1 MKVYLDNG
9 STTRVANEVLE
20 AMLPYF
26 VEEIG
31 HPIFIYSLG
40 QAAADAVERSQK
52 IIAKTL
58 NANQE
63 EIVFTSGATES
74 NDIAIRGTAY
84 ANKKSG
90 NHIITTKVENPSVL
104 RTCERL
110 EKEGF
115 KVDYLNVDPQ
125 GFVNVEQLEG
135 KINENTILVSV
146 AHVNDEIGTI
156 EPIEEIGKIL
166 DEQKHKIYFHV
177 NAAASYARVP
187 LDVKRMKIDLLS
199 ISAHKIHGPKGVG
212 ALYVREGTK
221 IEPIN
226 YGYISLFPLRP
237 GTENV
242 PGIVGFA
249 KAAELAF
256 DNFDAQVEIEVVPH
270 IKRLNGKIGKQIIV
284 TVRPEGGLTVTPT
297 QIKMG
302 SDGGKAFI
310 VINAKHRAKYALT
323 LEADYGTGKTILNLP
338 VIANVERETLTKH
351 LQRIERA
358 KWHGNFKRR
367 LPFAV
372 AVFSSLLPQ
381 QPSKSAQ
388 AITRRLAVA
397 NVDCD
402 ERPDAV
408 LDADGKPIPFLWR
421 DKKLLLPVKQEGD
434 LGIATGLAY
443 FDGDARAPETLI
455 KFERTDRLVK
465 FAFPAYLV
473 QFDAFSGAVTGI
485 KLSEDERDIIAN
497 AHIVLTHS
505 HRRWQKRQD
514 ASHIANS
521 VEASANIVEGC
532 FKAKGIIGDEDE
544 SIEYTQIYTLLP
556 DRIEV
561 SITIRNPQSIPLR
574 IGEVAYEILRRP
586 TKTVVEKEQKSVVVV
601 EAENRPPQLLHA
613 EFRDVSEADGSGFGL
628 LLLHCQYRWGESFAG
643 FRSGIR
649 RTTISL
655 GRNIVLDPNET
666 ISAKLDIIP
675 HAISVDASVIA
686 PTECVSIVGRMQ
698 ARQ

>member
-125 GFVNVEQLEG
+125 GFVNVEQLEE

-187 LDVKRMKIDLLS
+187 LDVKRMRIDLLS

-212 ALYVREGTK
+212 AIYVREGTK

-256 DNFDAQVEIEVVPH
+256 DDFDVQVEKMRKLRDRLMVGIEERIPHVVLHGPRGE
-270 IKRLNGKIGKQIIV
+270 KRSPANVNYSFKYVEGESVVLHLDLNGISAATGSACSTRKLEPSHVLTAIG
-284 TVRPEGGLTVTPT
+284 VRPEIAHGAIRFTLSRYNTEQEIDYVLEVLPKVIDGLRKISP
-297 QIKMG
+297 IK
-302 SDGGKAFI
+302 
-310 VINAKHRAKYALT
+310 
-323 LEADYGTGKTILNLP
+323 P
-338 VIANVERETLTKH
+338 
-351 LQRIERA
+351 
-358 KWHGNFKRR
+358 
-367 LPFAV
+367 
-372 AVFSSLLPQ
+372 
-381 QPSKSAQ
+381 
-388 AITRRLAVA
+388 
-397 NVDCD
+397 
-402 ERPDAV
+402 
-408 LDADGKPIPFLWR
+408 
-421 DKKLLLPVKQEGD
+421 
-434 LGIATGLAY
+434 
-443 FDGDARAPETLI
+443 
-455 KFERTDRLVK
+455 
-465 FAFPAYLV
+465 
-473 QFDAFSGAVTGI
+473 
-485 KLSEDERDIIAN
+485 
-497 AHIVLTHS
+497 
-505 HRRWQKRQD
+505 
-514 ASHIANS
+514 
-521 VEASANIVEGC
+521 
-532 FKAKGIIGDEDE
+532 
-544 SIEYTQIYTLLP
+544 
-556 DRIEV
+556 
-561 SITIRNPQSIPLR
+561 
-574 IGEVAYEILRRP
+574 GE
-586 TKTVVEKEQKSVVVV
+586 
-601 EAENRPPQLLHA
+601 
-613 EFRDVSEADGSGFGL
+613 F
-628 LLLHCQYRWGESFAG
+628 
-643 FRSGIR
+643 
-649 RTTISL
+649 
-655 GRNIVLDPNET
+655 
-666 ISAKLDIIP
+666 
-675 HAISVDASVIA
+675 
-686 PTECVSIVGRMQ
+686 
-698 ARQ
+698 

>member
-125 GFVNVEQLEG
+125 GFVNVEQLEE

-256 DNFDAQVEIEVVPH
+256 DNFDAQVEKMRKLRDRLMVGIEERIPHVVLHGPRGE
-270 IKRLNGKIGKQIIV
+270 KRSPANVNYSFKYVEGESVVLHLDLNGISAATGSACSTRKLEPSHVLTAIG
-284 TVRPEGGLTVTPT
+284 VRPEIAHGAIRFTLSRYNTEQEIDYVLEVLPKVIDGLRKISP
-297 QIKMG
+297 IK
-302 SDGGKAFI
+302 
-310 VINAKHRAKYALT
+310 
-323 LEADYGTGKTILNLP
+323 P
-338 VIANVERETLTKH
+338 
-351 LQRIERA
+351 
-358 KWHGNFKRR
+358 
-367 LPFAV
+367 
-372 AVFSSLLPQ
+372 
-381 QPSKSAQ
+381 
-388 AITRRLAVA
+388 
-397 NVDCD
+397 
-402 ERPDAV
+402 
-408 LDADGKPIPFLWR
+408 
-421 DKKLLLPVKQEGD
+421 
-434 LGIATGLAY
+434 
-443 FDGDARAPETLI
+443 
-455 KFERTDRLVK
+455 
-465 FAFPAYLV
+465 
-473 QFDAFSGAVTGI
+473 
-485 KLSEDERDIIAN
+485 
-497 AHIVLTHS
+497 
-505 HRRWQKRQD
+505 
-514 ASHIANS
+514 
-521 VEASANIVEGC
+521 
-532 FKAKGIIGDEDE
+532 
-544 SIEYTQIYTLLP
+544 
-556 DRIEV
+556 
-561 SITIRNPQSIPLR
+561 
-574 IGEVAYEILRRP
+574 GE
-586 TKTVVEKEQKSVVVV
+586 
-601 EAENRPPQLLHA
+601 
-613 EFRDVSEADGSGFGL
+613 F
-628 LLLHCQYRWGESFAG
+628 
-643 FRSGIR
+643 
-649 RTTISL
+649 
-655 GRNIVLDPNET
+655 
-666 ISAKLDIIP
+666 
-675 HAISVDASVIA
+675 
-686 PTECVSIVGRMQ
+686 
-698 ARQ
+698 

>member
-125 GFVNVEQLEG
+125 GFVNVEQLEE

-187 LDVKRMKIDLLS
+187 LDVKRMRIDLLS

-256 DNFDAQVEIEVVPH
+256 DDFDVQVEKMRKLRDRLMVGIEERIPHVVLHGPRGE
-270 IKRLNGKIGKQIIV
+270 KRSPANVNYSFKYVEGESVVLHLDLNGISAATGSACSTRKLEPSHVLTAIG
-284 TVRPEGGLTVTPT
+284 VRPEIAHGAIRFTLSRYNTEQEIDYVLEVLPKVIDGLRKISP
-297 QIKMG
+297 IK
-302 SDGGKAFI
+302 
-310 VINAKHRAKYALT
+310 
-323 LEADYGTGKTILNLP
+323 P
-338 VIANVERETLTKH
+338 
-351 LQRIERA
+351 
-358 KWHGNFKRR
+358 
-367 LPFAV
+367 
-372 AVFSSLLPQ
+372 
-381 QPSKSAQ
+381 
-388 AITRRLAVA
+388 
-397 NVDCD
+397 
-402 ERPDAV
+402 
-408 LDADGKPIPFLWR
+408 
-421 DKKLLLPVKQEGD
+421 
-434 LGIATGLAY
+434 
-443 FDGDARAPETLI
+443 
-455 KFERTDRLVK
+455 
-465 FAFPAYLV
+465 
-473 QFDAFSGAVTGI
+473 
-485 KLSEDERDIIAN
+485 
-497 AHIVLTHS
+497 
-505 HRRWQKRQD
+505 
-514 ASHIANS
+514 
-521 VEASANIVEGC
+521 
-532 FKAKGIIGDEDE
+532 
-544 SIEYTQIYTLLP
+544 
-556 DRIEV
+556 
-561 SITIRNPQSIPLR
+561 
-574 IGEVAYEILRRP
+574 GE
-586 TKTVVEKEQKSVVVV
+586 
-601 EAENRPPQLLHA
+601 
-613 EFRDVSEADGSGFGL
+613 F
-628 LLLHCQYRWGESFAG
+628 
-643 FRSGIR
+643 
-649 RTTISL
+649 
-655 GRNIVLDPNET
+655 
-666 ISAKLDIIP
+666 
-675 HAISVDASVIA
+675 
-686 PTECVSIVGRMQ
+686 
-698 ARQ
+698 